1 MMLIRTC
8 GLSHKME
15 RYERGGE
22 RERGEGRRGEEG
34 EVELTP
40 IFSFLFGNHRFFFF
54 SLLFLSSLLFSF
66 IRLP

>member
-1 MMLIRTC
+1 M
-8 GLSHKME
+8 
-15 RYERGGE
+15 
-22 RERGEGRRGEEG
+22 RGEGRGRGRGRRGEEG